1 MRTREGKGVLVPAE
15 ERDQHGRSRPAG
27 GSVRRGIIRY
37 GWREQ
42 QWLPAEIGHRE
53 IIAVRARA
61 PDGSEWPPEVVEILR
76 VKGGDVGVGQGH
88 FQSGKRGVRAQRD
101 CGTAGRRASG
111 ATRLQPFGELSY
123 QKIARLVWSA
133 VRAVLLS
140 EPKALISLKS
150 KVYSRSRTV

>member
-1 MRTREGKGVLVPAE
+1 MVVAAE
-15 ERDQHGRSRPAG
+15 ERDQHGRSRSTG

-42 QWLPAEIGHRE
+42 QWLPAEIRHRE

-88 FQSGKRGVRAQRD
+88 FQSGKEACVLSETVGLLGDEQTRD
-101 CGTAGRRASG
+101 PA
-111 ATRLQPFGELSY
+111 P
-123 QKIARLVWSA
+123 A
-133 VRAVLLS
+133 VRG
-140 EPKALISLKS
+140 ALIPEDCQVGLVGCACGAVDRAEGFDFIEVKS
-150 KVYSRSRTV
+150 VTRDRARCRARARGNV